1 MASLPFKLPSEEA
14 RTMKSRTE
22 RRSALLRHLVAAR
35 EKAGISQR
43 QLAKRLQVGQ
53 SFVAKYEKGIRG
65 LEILQFLEI
74 CDALEVSSAAITR
87 AVHGESSTV
96 NMRRPL
102 SSSHQEKP
110 QIGFETSGTPTSQR
124 F

>member
-1 MASLPFKLPSEEA
+1 
-14 RTMKSRTE
+14 MKPQTE
-22 RRSALLRHLVAAR
+22 RHSALLRHLVAAR

-43 QLAKRLQVGQ
+43 QLAKRLQLGQ

-74 CDALEVSSAAITR
+74 CDALEVSPEAITR

-96 NMRRPL
+96 NMRRP
-102 SSSHQEKP
+102 SSSAHQEKP
-110 QIGFETSGTPTSQR
+110 QNGFETSGIPASQR
-124 F
+124 S